1 MRLPLTPLTLRI
13 NKAPTAAIRLRR
25 ARAPQ
30 LGRARAIA
38 TQSTTETEGHSRQ
51 EKCGCGCPGE
61 AHEVFADMCFL
72 AGGAESVAAFDD
84 PCTVGVLVWMNMNR
98 VGKIVRH
105 ERRSKRLEEQR
116 NKRRQARDIPSQPTN
131 QRQQPRQKR
140 NRPKNQRNQ
149 PKRKHKP
156 AQVEVHMRPNKLLG
170 NILGRAKVA
179 RRIKCQRRHALA
191 TIVIVPVIP
200 RAADGEEGPARRV
213 ARVGDVGGG
222 RFEEVEAV

>member
-84 PCTVGVLVWMNMNR
+84 PCG
-98 VGKIVRH
+98 H

-156 AQVEVHMRPNKLLG
+156 AQVEVHVRPNKLLG

-200 RAADGEEGPARRV
+200 RAADGEEGPAGRV